1 MALLI
6 NGRKQMD
13 DEEQCL
19 PNGYSGMTLNC
30 CYFTP
35 NFLIAVIMTLT
46 LTLGALQIQ

>member
-1 MALLI
+1 
-6 NGRKQMD
+6 MD

-19 PNGYSGMTLNC
+19 PNGYSGMTWNC
-30 CYFTP
+30 CYFIP